1 MEKQGPGTRPAAVA
15 GAFYPYDTEVLE
27 HLLRKTLAKEKDAL
41 AQHRLQG
48 QILGGIVP
56 HAGMK
61 YCAAQAVHF
70 FEMLRRSGQ
79 QPQTI
84 IVAHPNH
91 YGQGPPLSVDGFD
104 LWEAPFGSLRVDR
117 DIAEALE
124 LPVAPLA
131 QAREHAAEAVIP
143 YLQYFLKKGFRI
155 VAVNMLQQDLGA
167 ATNLARKLKA
177 AEEKLNRQL
186 LFVASTDFS
195 HFLSPEEGARR
206 DAFVI
211 REIKNRNPAGVE
223 QAINTHQ
230 APVCG
235 RGPIMALMEYCRMKD
250 PGYQVHILRQGDS
263 GEVHPAREVVRYV
276 AAAMLGKEE
285 SSSS

>member
-1 MEKQGPGTRPAAVA
+1 MENQGSGTRPAAVA
-15 GAFYPYDTEVLE
+15 GAFYPYETEVLE
-27 HLLRKTLAKEKDAL
+27 HLLRKALAREKDAL

-79 QPQTI
+79 QPQTVI
-84 IVAHPNH
+84 LAHPNH

-104 LWEAPFGSLRVDR
+104 LWEGPFGSLRVDR
-117 DIAEALE
+117 ELAEALQ
-124 LPVAPLA
+124 LPVAPVA
-131 QAREHAAEAVIP
+131 QAREHSAEAIIP
-143 YLQYFLKKGFRI
+143 YLQFFLKKGFRI
-155 VAVNMLQQDLGA
+155 VAVNMLQQDLSTATRLA
-167 ATNLARKLKA
+167 AKVIA
-177 AEEKLNRQL
+177 AEAQLNRKL

-195 HFLSPEEGARR
+195 HFLSAEEGARR

-211 REIKNRNPAGVE
+211 REIESRNPAGVE

-230 APVCG
+230 ASVCG
-235 RGPIMALMEYCRMKD
+235 SGPIMALMEYCRMKD